1 MTIMILSFF
10 RHILGFDTKET
21 GKSRSDGQYKKLP
34 KKLKDLN
41 PSYGALI
48 RELAKR

>member
-1 MTIMILSFF
+1 M
-10 RHILGFDTKET
+10 LGFGAKKT
-21 GKSRSDGQYKKLP
+21 GVKNQGEGQYKKLP

-48 RELAKR
+48 RELSKR